1 MFWRT
6 PKRVTTAVV
15 YTNISGS
22 KLRIE
27 CFYPGVTEVVEQVK
41 HEKKSSEIERLVA
54 RRMNSMELGILVYKT
69 VKF

>member
-1 MFWRT
+1 MFWHTLR
-6 PKRVTTAVV
+6 RVTTATV

-22 KLRIE
+22 KIRIE

-54 RRMNSMELGILVYKT
+54 ERMDSMELGILLYEMTKA
-69 VKF
+69 